1 MTIYV
6 QNMDVLSED
15 QFHNWII
22 GMHDICLGFHFEID
36 LKMRK
41 KNECI
46 FLKANIRRFPQHPSY
61 L

>member
-22 GMHDICLGFHFEID
+22 GVCDICLRFHFEID

-46 FLKANIRRFPQHPSY
+46 FLKANIRRFP
-61 L
+61 

>member
-22 GMHDICLGFHFEID
+22 GMCDICLQFHLEID
-36 LKMRK
+36 LQMRK
-41 KNECI
+41 KMSVV
-46 FLKANIRRFPQHPSY
+46 FLKANMQRFP
-61 L
+61 

>member
-15 QFHNWII
+15 QFPNWII
-22 GMHDICLGFHFEID
+22 GMRDICLRFHLEID

-41 KNECI
+41 KMSI
-46 FLKANIRRFPQHPSY
+46 FF
-61 L
+61 

>member
-22 GMHDICLGFHFEID
+22 GMRDICLQFHLEID

-41 KNECI
+41 KNECS
-46 FLKANIRRFPQHPSY
+46 FLKANMQRFP
-61 L
+61 